1 MTNPGFRAQRIVSM
15 RTLYAAALTV
25 GLALAVSPALPA
37 SAETMTSS
45 FSSCKQLRAEYAGGI
60 AKNAK
65 SAKKI
70 KRAGYRSPIVCP
82 RVYKQVSAQLDPNRN
97 GVACESR

>member
-1 MTNPGFRAQRIVSM
+1 MTCM
-15 RTLYAAALTV
+15 RTLYAAALTA

>member
-1 MTNPGFRAQRIVSM
+1 MTRV
-15 RTLYAAALTV
+15 RTLYAAALAT
-25 GLALAVSPALPA
+25 GLALAFAPVAPVA
-37 SAETMTSS
+37 AEPMAS

-65 SAKKI
+65 SAKRI

-82 RVYKQVSAQLDPNRN
+82 RVYKQVTPALDPNRN